1 MYPHRIQYLKILFL
15 TFLAI
20 LLSIP
25 LSNSQTLKC
34 TKVIGGDTISLNNG
48 KKSAYKVDTPETK
61 PSHKA
66 IEPFG
71 ERTTASKKMVE
82 EEKTSYPEIAHRFT
96 I

>member
-1 MYPHRIQYLKILFL
+1 MYPHRIQHLKILFI
-15 TFLAI
+15 TI
-20 LLSIP
+20 LVIP
-25 LSNSQTLKC
+25 LSISLSISQTLKC
-34 TKVIGGDTISLNNG
+34 TKVIDGDTILLSNG

-82 EEKTSYPEIAHRFT
+82 EEKTSYPEIAHRYT